1 MKKKE
6 KKEKKQ
12 KEFKDNKF
20 IRLITN
26 KWLQDFTI
34 TLLLIA
40 IIICIF
46 VILNTWIDSLDITD
60 IDLTTDR
67 LYSLSQESKDKVS
80 GVSQETKILFF
91 GMSDYTTT
99 IDLAKQYNKVNDKIS
114 VEEISDVSSRPDL
127 VQEYGLENDST
138 AIIVESAEKKK
149 ILLPSD
155 LTTYDYSTYES
166 IDTSEEAL
174 TNAIMDVNLEKK
186 PKIYIVTNH
195 THYSNYLY
203 MATTYLENEANEVE
217 NLDLLV
223 QGSVPED
230 CTVLVLTTL
239 YEDIT
244 EAEKSM
250 IMDYINKGGKI
261 LVLQDPDYNNSVPTL
276 TNYQSILDLYGVS
289 VADGVVFES
298 DSQRMI
304 SGNPNMLVPELSYSS
319 EVTQYIASDGTV
331 LFFNT
336 GKLNF
341 KSSEELDTLGVEV
354 EDLATFSDEAFLRTD
369 LSISTSNKTDA
380 DASVG
385 GEKAGALITKK
396 INDDTESQMIIFANS
411 MFALDIPV
419 DITSNYSQYAIAF
432 YNNRD
437 LVMNSIGYLTQRT
450 DTITIRKDVG
460 SVTYTATES
469 ENRVIIAIIIALPIL
484 IILIGIIVWRFRMR
498 KK

>member
-67 LYSLSQESKDKVS
+67 LYSLSQESKDKIN

-91 GMSDYTTT
+91 GMSDYITT
-99 IDLAKQYNKVNDKIS
+99 IDLAKQYNKVNDKIT

-186 PKIYIVTNH
+186 PKIYIVINH
-195 THYSNYLY
+195 TNYSNYLY

-217 NLDLLV
+217 NLDLLI
-223 QGSVPED
+223 QGGVPED

-304 SGNPNMLVPELSYSS
+304 SGNPNMLVPKLSYS
-319 EVTQYIASDGTV
+319 
-331 LFFNT
+331 
-336 GKLNF
+336 
-341 KSSEELDTLGVEV
+341 
-354 EDLATFSDEAFLRTD
+354 
-369 LSISTSNKTDA
+369 
-380 DASVG
+380 
-385 GEKAGALITKK
+385 
-396 INDDTESQMIIFANS
+396 
-411 MFALDIPV
+411 
-419 DITSNYSQYAIAF
+419 
-432 YNNRD
+432 
-437 LVMNSIGYLTQRT
+437 
-450 DTITIRKDVG
+450 
-460 SVTYTATES
+460 
-469 ENRVIIAIIIALPIL
+469 
-484 IILIGIIVWRFRMR
+484 
-498 KK
+498 